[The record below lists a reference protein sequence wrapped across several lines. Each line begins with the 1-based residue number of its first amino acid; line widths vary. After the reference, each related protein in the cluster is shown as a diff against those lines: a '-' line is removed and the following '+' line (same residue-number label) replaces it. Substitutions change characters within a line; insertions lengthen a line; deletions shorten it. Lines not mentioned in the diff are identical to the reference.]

1 MRPAKR
7 GEVEAGNRVQP
18 GDDAARE
25 AGRGGGTS
33 QPHSGEVEAGNRVQP
48 GDDAAREAGRGGG
61 TSQPH
66 SGEVEAGNP
75 AAAR

>member
-33 QPHSGEVEAGNRVQP
+33 QPHSGEGARRAIRPQRGAELGAAKA
-48 GDDAAREAGRGGG
+48 DARAD
-61 TSQPH
+61 
-66 SGEVEAGNP
+66 P
-75 AAAR
+75 ALG